1 MAHHDDMQQD
11 IAFGNDHGTVKS
23 YIIGFMLSLILS
35 IVPFVLVLKKVF
47 VGQQAFLA
55 ISALA
60 LAQLLVQ
67 IYFFLH
73 LNTHSKARW
82 NLNVFLF
89 TLLVVLILVGGSLWI
104 MYNLNYYMVH

>member
-1 MAHHDDMQQD
+1 MHQQD
-11 IAFGNDHGTVKS
+11 IGFGNDHGTVKS
-23 YIIGFMLSLILS
+23 YIVGFILSLVLS
-35 IVPFVLVLKKVF
+35 IIPFVLVLKKIV

-60 LAQLLVQ
+60 LVQLIVQ

-82 NLNVFLF
+82 NLNIFLF
-89 TLLVVLILVGGSLWI
+89 TLLVVGILVGGSLWI
-104 MYNLNYYMVH
+104 MYNLDYYMVH